1 MTNGAENKKKAKA
14 REPLFHVARRASMPV
29 WQAWLIRVAAFAAA
43 MIFCGLLAFLL
54 IKSVRE
60 NPASMKDFYWSFI
73 KGSFSTPRKIFKF
86 LKDTSVL
93 LCIALAVTPAFRM
106 KFWNIGAEGQT
117 LVGVLASI
125 AVAFYLGG
133 KIPEWQLLILMFLAA
148 LLAGAVWA
156 FIPALFKAK
165 WNTNETLFT
174 LMMNYVATFLVSYCL
189 LKWVPSGSSS
199 LGKLKYGALP
209 MVTAPKIGNTYLP
222 ILIIAVVMTAALY
235 VYLYN
240 GKHGYEISVVGGSEN
255 TARYVGINVKKVVI
269 RTMIISGALC
279 GLAGYMIAAGLD
291 QTVTPDSVGGQGF
304 TAIIVSWLAPF
315 NPLFMVITAALVIFL
330 QQGAS
335 QISQVFDISG
345 DFPNVVV
352 GVILLFIIGSEFFIN
367 YRIVR
372 TEKKEGK

>member
-1 MTNGAENKKKAKA
+1 
-14 REPLFHVARRASMPV
+14 
-29 WQAWLIRVAAFAAA
+29 
-43 MIFCGLLAFLL
+43 
-54 IKSVRE
+54 
-60 NPASMKDFYWSFI
+60 
-73 KGSFSTPRKIFKF
+73 
-86 LKDTSVL
+86 
-93 LCIALAVTPAFRM
+93 
-106 KFWNIGAEGQT
+106 
-117 LVGVLASI
+117 
-125 AVAFYLGG
+125 
-133 KIPEWQLLILMFLAA
+133 
-148 LLAGAVWA
+148 
-156 FIPALFKAK
+156 
-165 WNTNETLFT
+165 
-174 LMMNYVATFLVSYCL
+174 
-189 LKWVPSGSSS
+189 
-199 LGKLKYGALP
+199 
-209 MVTAPKIGNTYLP
+209 
-222 ILIIAVVMTAALY
+222 MTAALY

-304 TAIIVSWLAPF
+304 TAIIVSWLAHF